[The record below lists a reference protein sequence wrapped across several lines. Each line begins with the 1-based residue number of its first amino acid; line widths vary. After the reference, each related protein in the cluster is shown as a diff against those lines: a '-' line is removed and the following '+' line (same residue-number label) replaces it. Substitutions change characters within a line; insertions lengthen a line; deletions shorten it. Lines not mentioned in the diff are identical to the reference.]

1 MLLIRDVKQNVAV
14 DKKILRIQTQSGV
27 EGGEFQPPI
36 YILLMKAEHTS
47 LFNFIIF
54 KYAKTFILFQT
65 TENSNVTHC

>member
-27 EGGEFQPPI
+27 EGGGFQPPI

-47 LFNFIIF
+47 LFNFIIL

-65 TENSNVTHC
+65 TENSNVTH